1 MTVVVFN
8 CTVLTQWQRGV
19 SGTSSRG
26 VWGGGTNMADIV
38 IGFTPTHNKQTEE
51 ARENT
56 VLKEQR
62 AQIYKTKKR
71 QPTEEKE

>member
-38 IGFTPTHNKQTEE
+38 IGFTPTHNRQTE
-51 ARENT
+51 
-56 VLKEQR
+56 
-62 AQIYKTKKR
+62 
-71 QPTEEKE
+71 